1 MTRAGSRRELA
12 AVPATDPTE
21 VVARFADVEVL
32 VVGDLIADRFLWG
45 KVSRISPEA
54 PVPVVHVVD
63 ESLRLGGA
71 ANVAHNIRALGGR
84 VSLGG
89 LVGDDALGE
98 WVREECGR
106 LEIDPCAVITAAG
119 RRTTEKTRVVAQ
131 HQQVVRFD
139 REDLG
144 DPAPTTMS
152 TFSKALA
159 KRLARVDAVVISDYA
174 KGSLEPSVLKALMG
188 EARRRGVPVLVDPK
202 PPRFAVYRGASV
214 VTPNLKEAAAMSGI
228 EIGDERALARAGRK
242 ILDRLRC
249 EAVLVTRGED
259 GMTLFSRAARPVHI
273 PTMAR
278 DVFDVTG
285 AGDTVIGTFGLCE
298 AVRVERALAARI
310 SNAAAG
316 IVVGKVG
323 TAVVSAGELL
333 AALDGGAGTKE
344 DACTA

>member
-1 MTRAGSRRELA
+1 MPARDA
-12 AVPATDPTE
+12 ALDPAE

-54 PVPVVHVVD
+54 PVPVVHVVN
-63 ESLRLGGA
+63 ESLALGGA

-89 LVGDDALGE
+89 LVGNDALGE

-106 LEIDPCAVITAAG
+106 LEIDPSTVVTAPG

-139 REDLG
+139 REDLV
-144 DPAPTTMS
+144 DPAAS
-152 TFSKALA
+152 TLVALSKALER
-159 KRLARVDAVVISDYA
+159 RLARVDAVVVSDYA
-174 KGSLEPSVLKALMG
+174 KGSLEPTVLRKLIAA
-188 EARRRGVPVLVDPK
+188 ARKRRIPVLVDPK
-202 PPRFAVYRGASV
+202 PPRFTVYRGVSM
-214 VTPNLKEAAAMSGI
+214 VTPNLKEAAAMAGI
-228 EIGDERALARAGRK
+228 EIGDERALARVGRK
-242 ILDRLRC
+242 IRERLQC
-249 EAVLVTRGED
+249 EAVLITRGED
-259 GMTLFSRAARPVHI
+259 GMTLFQRGARAVHI

-298 AVRVERALAARI
+298 ALGIDRALAARI

-323 TAVVSAGELL
+323 TAVVSAAELVQAL
-333 AALDGGAGTKE
+333 KGAAA
-344 DACTA
+344 

>member
-1 MTRAGSRRELA
+1 MKRRAWA
-12 AVPATDPTE
+12 ARAAPLDPAD
-21 VVARFADVEVL
+21 VVAEFGSVEVL

-54 PVPVVHVVD
+54 PVPVVHVVN
-63 ESLRLGGA
+63 ESLALGGA

-89 LVGDDALGE
+89 LVGNDALGE
-98 WVREECGR
+98 WMREECAR
-106 LEIDPCAVITAAG
+106 LEIDPSAIVTAPG

-139 REDLG
+139 REDLI
-144 DPAPTTMS
+144 DPAASTMAAL
-152 TFSKALA
+152 SKALER
-159 KRLARVDAVVISDYA
+159 RLARVDAVVISDYA
-174 KGSLEPSVLKALMG
+174 KGSLEPTVLRKLIG
-188 EARRRGVPVLVDPK
+188 EARKRRVPVLVDPK
-202 PPRFAVYRGASV
+202 PPRFTVYRGVSM
-214 VTPNLKEAAAMSGI
+214 VTPNLKEAAAMAGVDI
-228 EIGDERALARAGRK
+228 TDERSLARAGKK
-242 ILDRLRC
+242 IRERLAC

-259 GMTLFSRAARPVHI
+259 GMALFQRGARAVHI

-298 AVRVERALAARI
+298 ALGIDRALAARI

-323 TAVVSAGELL
+323 TAVVAAAELIQALRSA
-333 AALDGGAGTKE
+333 AG
-344 DACTA
+344 